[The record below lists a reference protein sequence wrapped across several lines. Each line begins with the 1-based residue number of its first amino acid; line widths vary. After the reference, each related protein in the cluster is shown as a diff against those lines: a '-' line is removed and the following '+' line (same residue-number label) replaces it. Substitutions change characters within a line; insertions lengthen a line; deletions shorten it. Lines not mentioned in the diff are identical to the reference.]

1 MLQIRKSTE
10 RGHADHGW
18 LKSHHTFSFA
28 EYYDPAWRSFGAL
41 RVINEDW
48 IEGGQ
53 GFGTHPHAD
62 MEIISYVMEGALEHK
77 DSMGNST
84 IIRPGEVQRMSAGT
98 GVEHSEFSHYPDRR
112 THLFQIWIR
121 PAELH
126 LEPSYEQKSFEAEF
140 AQKPLV
146 LVASRDGRDGS
157 LTIHQDADVYISRLA
172 AGQSFD
178 FTLRPGRKLW
188 IQTLRGGFE
197 IGGHTVK
204 AGDALYTSDAEALR
218 AQALEPGELMI
229 FDLGT

>member
-1 MLQIRKSTE
+1 MLQIRKSSE

-28 EYYDPAWRSFGAL
+28 DYYDPEWRHFGAL

-62 MEIISYVMEGALEHK
+62 MEIISYVTEGALEHK

-84 IIRPGEVQRMSAGT
+84 VIRPGEVQRMSAGT
-98 GVEHSEFSHYPDRR
+98 GIEHSEFSHFPDRR

-126 LEPSYEQKSFEAEF
+126 LTPSYEQKSFEEAF
-140 AQKPLV
+140 AKHPLV
-146 LVASRDGRDGS
+146 LVASNNAREGS
-157 LTIHQDADVYISRLA
+157 ITIHQDVDIYVSRLA
-172 AGQSFD
+172 KGQNLEFK
-178 FTLRPGRKLW
+178 LRSGRKLW
-188 IQTLRGGFE
+188 MQTLKGSFVVGE
-197 IGGHTVK
+197 QTAK
-204 AGDALYTSDAEALR
+204 AGDAVYSNDETSVAVR
-218 AQALEPGELMI
+218 ALEGGELMI
-229 FDLGT
+229 LDLGI